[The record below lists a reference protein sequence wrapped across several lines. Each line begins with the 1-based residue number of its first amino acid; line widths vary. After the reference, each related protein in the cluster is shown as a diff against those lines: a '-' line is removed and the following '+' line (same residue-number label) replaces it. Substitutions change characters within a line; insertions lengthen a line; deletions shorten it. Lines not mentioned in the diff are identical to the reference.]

1 MLQKQAGGA
10 SEAPHNV
17 LGRIGRNIFCAAL
30 LALAS
35 GFGGQE
41 AEAQNRP
48 AGAPTI
54 TAIHSF
60 AQGGVWITYAPPTD
74 LGEPPA
80 TGPGEPEATGPRMRA
95 RRVGHT
101 TWANP
106 SGANGHIRWVNEQNV
121 VTPTADG
128 HLWTWTHGNNGGEIV
143 TYGPGSRWG
152 AGSAWEVQIAYTNG
166 QVPVAWSPARTV
178 IVGAPREPREV
189 ALTAGPGAFRVTWL
203 RDNSGGNTPV
213 ETGWKVQY
221 RKSGATTWT
230 DADISDADA
239 RSHVQTGLD
248 SETAY
253 EVQVAGTNARGTGT
267 VPATPYTVTTLAGT
281 LTSPSVPKS
290 PRNLSATQSG
300 NSLAVTWDAPASG
313 DTPTAYQVRWRIGLD
328 TRRRGVAEWSTP
340 VQVTQRTHT
349 IAGISDSVLYEVQVA
364 SISNTLLS
372 FPAFITWD
380 TTLSGPT
387 ITQVEKPVNLAATQS
402 SNSLNVTW
410 DAPTSGAVV
419 TKYQIRWRT
428 GKTKGQR
435 AAAAWSSPVTVTG
448 GQATGNTHTIP
459 GISNAVFYQ
468 VEIASVTDQLITF
481 PEFIKWEARVG
492 GPRITT
498 PQIPTNLTATHGN
511 GALTL
516 NWGPPTRGATVG
528 TYRVRWRSGA
538 TKAARNAATWST
550 PVQVENATHYAIPN
564 IADDRTTLYQAQVA
578 SITDDLLAFPGLIDW
593 RTTVQWPEITVPEPP
608 QNLRVTHSVDT
619 LTLAWEPPASGAT
632 VMTYRVRYK
641 TGSTEALLATAGWSA
656 PVQTTT
662 RSQSIS
668 GIVTG
673 TFFEAQIASINDD
686 ILAFPDFIEWEA
698 TVGWPSRPAGA
709 PFVSVVPRHAS
720 GVGFLEISY
729 SRPGFLGVPPAE
741 EVRIRHRSPNG
752 TWSSNGGEEGQA
764 RPDSH
769 TVFAGGIWTWSHRN
783 NGGTLLSLPVA
794 SGHTWEI
801 EMAYANGR
809 TQPKWSKVRTATGGT
824 PAEVTGV
831 EVVAGPGAFQISWR
845 GTVGDTGL
853 GFVFNPTGWEVLYR
867 KKGESDYTSVE
878 IADPSARA
886 YVQNGLE
893 PGAEYEVMVAGTT
906 APGTG
911 VLPASPRTVTISAT
925 DAVTPR
931 NLAATRG
938 DGEVTLAWDAPASG
952 GPYSTYKVRVK
963 TGADEAALDAAEYG
977 DPVAVGELT
986 HTITVANDE
995 LYAAQVA
1002 AINDSAPEF
1011 VSWDATAQSAAPKFA
1026 GAAQE
1031 SADAAFELP
1040 VFYVRANPYS
1050 VQLPAATNPDSTP
1063 INYTLAGLPA
1073 GTGMEFA
1080 ADTRILSGTPTADA
1094 VAAGGG
1100 VLTYTATDA
1109 TALSVE
1115 QTFLLAFGEF
1125 DMDVD
1130 ESGTVDSRDSILVA
1144 RYLLGVTGAALTFGQ
1159 TGAATEDVA
1168 DKIAAGK
1175 ADASGHLDVDGDN
1188 DTDADDGI
1196 LITRY
1201 MFGLRGAA
1209 LVAGIGDLEESDA
1222 SGIEAKIAA
1231 LPSP

>member
-1 MLQKQAGGA
+1 
-10 SEAPHNV
+10 
-17 LGRIGRNIFCAAL
+17 
-30 LALAS
+30 
-35 GFGGQE
+35 
-41 AEAQNRP
+41 
-48 AGAPTI
+48 
-54 TAIHSF
+54 
-60 AQGGVWITYAPPTD
+60 
-74 LGEPPA
+74 
-80 TGPGEPEATGPRMRA
+80 MRA

-166 QVPVAWSPARTV
+166 QAPVAWSPARTV

-267 VPATPYTVTTLAGT
+267 IPATPYTVTTLAGT
-281 LTSPSVPKS
+281 LTSPSIPKP

-313 DTPTAYQVRWRIGLD
+313 DTPTAYQVRWRIGAD
-328 TRRRGVAEWSTP
+328 TRRRDVAEWSTP

-349 IAGISDSVLYEVQVA
+349 IAGVSGAALYEVQVA

-387 ITQVEKPVNLAATQS
+387 IVQVEKPVNLAATQS

-468 VEIASVTDQLITF
+468 VEVASVTDQLITF

-492 GPRITT
+492 GPQITT

-528 TYRVRWRSGA
+528 TYHVRWRSGA
-538 TKAARNAATWST
+538 TKAARNAAAWSA

-578 SITDDLLAFPGLIDW
+578 SITDDLLVFTGLIHW
-593 RTTVQWPEITVPEPP
+593 KTTVQWPEITVPEPP
-608 QNLRVTHSVDT
+608 QNLRATHSGDT
-619 LTLAWEPPASGAT
+619 LTLSWEAPTSGAT
-632 VMTYRVRYK
+632 VSGYRVRYR
-641 TGSTEALLATAGWSA
+641 TGSTLALLETAGWSA
-656 PVQTTT
+656 PVQAIG
-662 RSQSIS
+662 RSQSIT
-668 GIVTG
+668 GISAG
-673 TFFEAQIASINDD
+673 TLFEGQVASITPA
-686 ILAFPDFIEWEA
+686 LATFPDFIEWE
-698 TVGWPSRPAGA
+698 TSLFWPSRPAGA
-709 PFVSVVPRHAS
+709 PWLRPDPQDD
-720 GVGFLEISY
+720 GVDIVY
-729 SRPGFLGVPPAE
+729 TPPAFLGFPPAT
-741 EVRIRHRSPNG
+741 EVRVRYRRPNNG
-752 TWSSNGGEEGQA
+752 DWGNTGGEEGQA
-764 RPDSH
+764 RMVTPGTNDVPGFAGWLWQWSLND
-769 TVFAGGIWTWSHRN
+769 AGGIIRTA
-783 NGGTLLSLPVA
+783 GGSIFGP
-794 SGHTWEI
+794 GNTWEI
-801 EMAYANGR
+801 QMAYINGQTPVNWSPQR
-809 TQPKWSKVRTATGGT
+809 TVTVGAPGEATNVRVSG
-824 PAEVTGV
+824 
-831 EVVAGPGAFQISWR
+831 GPGAFVAQWDGSR
-845 GTVGDTGL
+845 GPATTDWQVR
-853 GFVFNPTGWEVLYR
+853 YR
-867 KKGESDYTSVE
+867 KKGEADYTSVE
-878 IADPSARA
+878 IAEAGARS

-893 PGAEYEVMVAGTT
+893 PGTEYEVLVVGTNSN
-906 APGTG
+906 GTG
-911 VLPASPRTVTISAT
+911 VLPLSPQSVTTGVT
-925 DAVTPR
+925 DTVTPR

-938 DGEVTLAWDAPASG
+938 DGEVTLAWDAPSG
-952 GPYSTYKVRVK
+952 AGPYSTYSVRFK
-963 TGADEAALDAAEYG
+963 TGADEAALTAAEYG
-977 DPVAVGELT
+977 DPAAATALT
-986 HTITVANDE
+986 YAITVANNE
-995 LYAAQVA
+995 RYAAQVA
-1002 AINDSAPEF
+1002 AVNDGAPEF
-1011 VSWDATAQSAAPKFA
+1011 VSWDAAVQSAAPEFT
-1026 GAAQE
+1026 
-1031 SADAAFELP
+1031 DAAFSLP
-1040 VFYVRANPYS
+1040 TLYVRAEPYS
-1050 VQLPAATNPDSTP
+1050 IEFPAATSPDSTP
-1063 INYTLAGLPA
+1063 VNYTLGGLPA
-1073 GTGMEFA
+1073 NSGLTFA
-1080 ADTRILSGTPTADA
+1080 ADTRILSGIPTAEA
-1094 VAAGGG
+1094 VAAGEAT
-1100 VLTYTATDA
+1100 LAYAATDSA
-1109 TALSVE
+1109 AFSVE
-1115 QTFLLAFGEF
+1115 QTIPVRFGEF

-1130 ESGTVDSRDSILVA
+1130 ESGTVDNRDSILVA
-1144 RYLLGVTGAALTFGQ
+1144 RYLLGVTGAALTFG
-1159 TGAATEDVA
+1159 
-1168 DKIAAGK
+1168 
-1175 ADASGHLDVDGDN
+1175 
-1188 DTDADDGI
+1188 
-1196 LITRY
+1196 
-1201 MFGLRGAA
+1201 
-1209 LVAGIGDLEESDA
+1209 
-1222 SGIEAKIAA
+1222 
-1231 LPSP
+1231 